1 MTRYDAAL
9 MECEL
14 AFRPVSLIV
23 FKAGLLIRLRTE
35 NA

>member
-1 MTRYDAAL
+1 MTTYDQASQEA
-9 MECEL
+9 EL
-14 AFRPVSLIV
+14 AYRPMTLIV